1 MSDISAGRL
10 LRSNT
15 RGCVVGCHVSQPSPA
30 FGSMIYIPTENGRIF
45 GLVYDIHI
53 DDDGLVRQ
61 LAAASNVP
69 DEVIFDNRTNRNM
82 PVEMSIIFI
91 GCSIGSK
98 ISHLLPPRPPLSLDK
113 MYICDAEDLRNFT
126 NAGHFG
132 YFRHFISERDMP
144 VGELLSAHL
153 QPVNAAQRDD
163 GNPNWINEAIHEI
176 IALLRN
182 NHELMT
188 SVLSAISDAFPELPA
203 KTMKETLRGK

>member
-15 RGCVVGCHVSQPSPA
+15 RGCVVGCHVSQPAPA
-30 FGSMIYIPTENGRIF
+30 FGSMINILTKTGKIF

-61 LAAASNVP
+61 LAAVGSVP
-69 DEVIFDNRTNRNM
+69 DEVIFDNRINRNV

-91 GCSIGSK
+91 GYSVGNK
-98 ISHLLPPRPPLSLDK
+98 ISHSLPPRPPLSLDE
-113 MYICDAEDLRNFT
+113 MYVCDPEDLRNFT

-132 YFRHFISERDMP
+132 YFRHIISEQDIP

-153 QPVNAAQRDD
+153 QAASSAQKVG
-163 GNPNWINEAIHEI
+163 GNPNWINEAIQEI
-176 IALLRN
+176 IILLRD

-188 SVLSAISDAFPELPA
+188 NVLGAIGDAFPA
-203 KTMKETLRGK
+203 S

>member
-1 MSDISAGRL
+1 MNDISAGRL

-15 RGCVVGCHVSQPSPA
+15 RGCVVGCHVSRPSPA
-30 FGSMIYIPTENGRIF
+30 FGSMIYIPTETGRIF

-61 LAAASNVP
+61 LAASGSVP
-69 DEVIFDNRTNRNM
+69 DEVIFDNRTNRNV

-91 GCSIGSK
+91 GYSIDKK
-98 ISHLLPPRPPLSLDK
+98 ISHLLPPRPPLSLDE
-113 MYICDAEDLRNFT
+113 MYICDAGDLRKFT

-132 YFRHFISERDMP
+132 YFRHIISEQDMP

-153 QPVNAAQRDD
+153 QVVNAAQKDG
-163 GNPNWINEAIHEI
+163 GNPNWINEAIQEI
-176 IALLRN
+176 IVLLRN

-188 SVLSAISDAFPELPA
+188 NVLGAISDAFP
-203 KTMKETLRGK
+203 TFI

>member
-1 MSDISAGRL
+1 MSNISAGRL

-61 LAAASNVP
+61 LAAVSNVP

-91 GCSIGSK
+91 GYSIENK
-98 ISHLLPPRPPLSLDK
+98 ISHLLPPRPPLSLDE

-132 YFRHFISERDMP
+132 YFRHFISEQDMP

>member
-15 RGCVVGCHVSQPSPA
+15 RGCVVGCHVSQPTPA
-30 FGSMIYIPTENGRIF
+30 FGSMINIPTKTGKIF

-61 LAAASNVP
+61 LAAVGSVP
-69 DEVIFDNRTNRNM
+69 DEVIFDNRINRNV

-91 GCSIGSK
+91 GYSVGNK
-98 ISHLLPPRPPLSLDK
+98 ISHSLPPRPPLSLDD
-113 MYICDAEDLRNFT
+113 MYICDPEDLRNFT

-132 YFRHFISERDMP
+132 YFRHIISEQDIP

-153 QPVNAAQRDD
+153 QAASSAQKVG
-163 GNPNWINEAIHEI
+163 GNPNWINEAIQEI
-176 IALLRN
+176 IILLRD

-188 SVLSAISDAFPELPA
+188 NVLGAIGDAFPA
-203 KTMKETLRGK
+203 S

>member
-15 RGCVVGCHVSQPSPA
+15 RGCVVGCHVSQPAPA
-30 FGSMIYIPTENGRIF
+30 FGSMVNIPTKTGKIF

-61 LAAASNVP
+61 LAAVSSVP
-69 DEVIFDNRTNRNM
+69 DEVILDNRINRNV

-91 GCSIGSK
+91 GYSVENK
-98 ISHLLPPRPPLSLDK
+98 ISHSLPPRPPLSLDE
-113 MYICDAEDLRNFT
+113 MYICDPEDLRNFT

-132 YFRHFISERDMP
+132 YFRHIISEQDLP
-144 VGELLSAHL
+144 AGELLSAHL
-153 QPVNAAQRDD
+153 QAASTAQKID
-163 GNPNWINEAIHEI
+163 GNPNWINEAIQEI
-176 IALLRN
+176 IIILRD

-188 SVLSAISDAFPELPA
+188 NVLGAIGDAFPA
-203 KTMKETLRGK
+203 S